1 MFHHWLFQEIAS
13 VLLAFSRHGEWER
26 GEVLE
31 RPPSG
36 SMLLYNRNRVRYRR
50 DGYCWKKRK
59 DGKTI
64 REDHM
69 KLKVQGMEVCGECIH
84 MTTYSPRPQNVL
96 FLDSR
101 PSIRLISYNAKM
113 SYLNLLLQQIR
124 MQDCCQKLWCES
136 INKTGWALRL
146 LHVFIHR
153 IRAI

>member
-69 KLKVQGMEVCGECIH
+69 KLKVQGMEVCGECVH
-84 MTTYSPRPQNVL
+84 MTTYSPRAQPAL
-96 FLDSR
+96 FRDSR
-101 PSIRLISYNAKM
+101 PSIRLISYYAKM
-113 SYLNLLLQQIR
+113 STDYKNQTI
-124 MQDCCQKLWCES
+124 
-136 INKTGWALRL
+136 I
-146 LHVFIHR
+146 
-153 IRAI
+153 